1 MNLEARRAVEALRA
15 GVPNRDAVEFLGLN
29 QPEIGSR
36 FGDLMERLEESHGG
50 AVQGFIV
57 GGEFGAGKSHVLQ
70 ALKLDALRNHFATS
84 LVTISKE
91 TPLSSLDEVFKAA
104 IRGLALPD
112 RRPGDLNEVAMQLR
126 PDSDR
131 YRAFDSALRDG
142 EVPVDPL
149 FVATLLLSEN
159 IRPDEELA
167 DRIYTFWAGG
177 RIKLAEVKRSL
188 RFLPD
193 PGIKIGRA
201 PAAAALAMDRFRF
214 AAGLMRAAGYKG
226 WVLLLDEVE
235 LVASFSLKARA
246 KAYVELA
253 WLLGYDDQP
262 VKGLGVVAAAT
273 QEFTGIVLREKQ
285 DQVKIP
291 ASAMAVKDPA
301 LVLRAGAALK
311 TIAERPT
318 TWERIV
324 PQSAQDLDAAYRQV
338 RDLYRRAFE
347 WESESAARPPYAD
360 VARSMRMHVREWITR
375 WDLERLDPSYSAHIE
390 TELMR
395 PDLSEREG
403 LEGFSERDENDD
415 SDAAD

>member
-1 MNLEARRAVEALRA
+1 VNLEARRAVEALRA

-36 FGDLMERLEESHGG
+36 FGDLMERLEEPHGG

-262 VKGLGVVAAAT
+262 VKASASS
-273 QEFTGIVLREKQ
+273 RRRRKNS
-285 DQVKIP
+285 P
-291 ASAMAVKDPA
+291 ASCC
-301 LVLRAGAALK
+301 
-311 TIAERPT
+311 ERN
-318 TWERIV
+318 RI
-324 PQSAQDLDAAYRQV
+324 R
-338 RDLYRRAFE
+338 
-347 WESESAARPPYAD
+347 
-360 VARSMRMHVREWITR
+360 
-375 WDLERLDPSYSAHIE
+375 
-390 TELMR
+390 
-395 PDLSEREG
+395 
-403 LEGFSERDENDD
+403 
-415 SDAAD
+415 